1 MMDDELST
9 IVQAFREENTASSLD
24 ASAIRRRVLA
34 SYQRKPNRRLWVT
47 WFLPAAVLLLGST
60 ALAANGT
67 VRLRLARALSWFDRS
82 ETTAAGDA
90 HGAFREPGRPNARP
104 ALGRVPPTAS
114 SPPMHDHSPLT
125 SIAIAEATSAV
136 TATPDR
142 SERDASSQRQRT
154 PPAIRLSTPG
164 RGSVGGKRAGSTA
177 PRESDPAGQPPV
189 VEKSAEQDDDLAR
202 YQAAHRLHFQDKN
215 PIRAL
220 AAWDAY
226 LAAFPKG
233 KLAVEAHFNR
243 ALCLIKLGRTAE
255 AEALLQ
261 QFATGVFG
269 SYRRTQAA
277 DLLDALHRRGEA
289 PAR

>member
-34 SYQRKPNRRLWVT
+34 SYQRKPNRRRSAT

-82 ETTAAGDA
+82 ETTAAADA
-90 HGAFREPGRPNARP
+90 HGSFHEPGRPNARP

-114 SPPMHDHSPLT
+114 SAPSYDGSPPAA
-125 SIAIAEATSAV
+125 IAIAEATSAV

-142 SERDASSQRQRT
+142 SERDAASQRQRT
-154 PPAIRLSTPG
+154 PPAIRSSTPR

-177 PRESDPAGQPPV
+177 SRESDPAGQPPV

-261 QFATGVFG
+261 EFATGAFG

-277 DLLDALHRRGEA
+277 DLLDALRRRREP